1 MALTVEQLVAI
12 HPEFAAI
19 ATSHPTM
26 VSTAIADAVAE
37 TDATVCGAETDR
49 VVRLKAADAL
59 ARSPFGQQAGLVDD
73 EGRTPY
79 EKSLTSVVQ
88 RLGASYRTVLE

>member
-1 MALTVEQLVAI
+1 MPVTVDSFVAR
-12 HPEFAAI
+12 HPEFREIAA
-19 ATSHPTM
+19 AHPTM

-49 VVRLKAADAL
+49 VVRLRAADEL
-59 ARSPFGQQAGLVDD
+59 ARSPFGVQAKLVDD

-79 EKSLTSVVQ
+79 QLSLERLVQ
-88 RLGASYRTVLE
+88 RIGLTHRTVLE

>member
-1 MALTVEQLVAI
+1 MAVTVDSFVAS

-37 TDATVCGAETDR
+37 TDSTVCGDETDR
-49 VVRLKAADAL
+49 VVRLKAANEL
-59 ARSPFGQQAGLVDD
+59 ARSPFGAQAHLVDD

-79 EKSLTSVVQ
+79 ERSLERLTQ
-88 RLGASYRTVLE
+88 RIGLTHRTVLE

>member
-1 MALTVEQLVAI
+1 MTVEQFI
-12 HPEFAAI
+12 TSHPEFAAI
-19 ATSHPTM
+19 AASHPGM
-26 VSTAIADAVAE
+26 VSTALDDATAA

-49 VVRLKAADAL
+49 VVRLKAADDL

-79 EKSLTSVVQ
+79 EKSLEATTL
-88 RLGASYRTVLE
+88 RLGLGYRTVLE